1 MNHQTRFKLGVNL
14 FAFGAQSISMH
25 LRQKSIQTEMHTRAL
40 LIDAHLEVDHTCPS
54 NDLKHFSLD
63 SQPEGD

>member
-1 MNHQTRFKLGVNL
+1 
-14 FAFGAQSISMH
+14 MH
-25 LRQKSIQTEMHTRAL
+25 LRQKSIQTEMRTRAL

-63 SQPEGD
+63 SQPEGDYLNYLLLTD

>member
-1 MNHQTRFKLGVNL
+1 
-14 FAFGAQSISMH
+14 MH

-40 LIDAHLEVDHTCPS
+40 LINAHLHVEVDHTCPS